1 MHTLGKDSLFKQC
14 CKFLI
19 IESPTVFMENGSH
32 STMERSLKKHIFQNF
47 TQMIKVHETKSFSQF
62 FTENNIVIPKQKFH
76 TVFISLFTMTTVFIY
91 YPRTNSCPLL
101 IPSKKP
107 CNSLDLLLSMNLSL
121 MHASTHQVNL

>member
-1 MHTLGKDSLFKQC
+1 
-14 CKFLI
+14 
-19 IESPTVFMENGSH
+19 
-32 STMERSLKKHIFQNF
+32 
-47 TQMIKVHETKSFSQF
+47 MIKVHETKTFSQF
-62 FTENNIVIPKQKFH
+62 FTENNIPKQKFH
-76 TVFISLFTMTTVFIY
+76 YVFISLFTITTVLIY